1 MSITITIAPSPS
13 QQQARLQ
20 FSHVPLLDLAE
31 FISDDCG
38 GIPVTI
44 LDGVGHVAARIG
56 GSPDDDDVELF

>member
-1 MSITITIAPSPS
+1 MPFTITLAPSPN
-13 QQQARLQ
+13 QQHARWQ
-20 FSHVPLLDLAE
+20 FSRLPLLDLAE

-56 GSPDDDDVELF
+56 GSDDEDDVELF